1 MHDPVG
7 EVKLFHLCEEEA
19 SDALEAKQGD
29 VEPHVGSTDKKVMLT
44 DTLSLCSL
52 YKMDVKQSRY
62 CILYN
67 TQFLQCTISQVVLY
81 GIHLTFVLY
90 LLI

>member
-44 DTLSLCSL
+44 DTLSL
-52 YKMDVKQSRY
+52 
-62 CILYN
+62 
-67 TQFLQCTISQVVLY
+67 
-81 GIHLTFVLY
+81 
-90 LLI
+90 LLV